1 MIQCTVSWNPYF
13 VVLRRVPIST
23 GHPSGL
29 RPQTRTSSPPLL
41 SVRVVCLPTSDIFPC
56 IIVPLSSV
64 TSEIWPLSLK
74 PQPSILNPVDK
85 VSFRSSMI
93 IYLGFKKQIAIEDQQ
108 EGSAGKSIFHTSS
121 TKWVWPL
128 EPNENLTWWLTS
140 VILALLSWDESGN
153 KRVVWKFL
161 GQLTWNTEWQ
171 KQTDPAS
178 LR

>member
-1 MIQCTVSWNPYF
+1 MIRCTVSWNPYF

-93 IYLGFKKQIAIEDQQ
+93 IYLGFKKKFQLRTSKRAQQ
-108 EGSAGKSIFHTSS
+108 VKVFS
-121 TKWVWPL
+121 TQARQSEFDP
-128 EPNENLTWWLTS
+128 
-140 VILALLSWDESGN
+140 
-153 KRVVWKFL
+153 
-161 GQLTWNTEWQ
+161 WNPM
-171 KQTDPAS
+171 KI
-178 LR
+178 